1 MRVARWI
8 LASGL
13 IVAAAPLFAQ
23 IVVVGEGSETI
34 GNTVEKKQVG
44 RAGGIQSLPPAFSCS
59 WGDTDPDHMQCPI
72 TGIM

>member
-44 RAGGIQSLPPAFSCS
+44 RAGGISVFAPGESLFLVLGAIQ
-59 WGDTDPDHMQCPI
+59 TPI
-72 TGIM
+72 ICNVR